1 MTLGLVVLAVSLGA
15 LVVVVRALLAGR
27 GRHRAVGRTGAAP
40 TPAPGPG
47 SGGPGLAPVG
57 LPLSVL
63 RRRPGGV
70 FRSGPVVARCPAEG
84 RVTPHVLDDGGRRC
98 RSCQAFTPATEETSR
113 G

>member
-1 MTLGLVVLAVSLGA
+1 MTLGLLVLAVSLAA
-15 LVVVVRALLAGR
+15 LVVVVRGLLAGR

-40 TPAPGPG
+40 ASARG

-63 RRRPGGV
+63 RRRPGGRL

-84 RVTPHVLDDGGRRC
+84 RVTPHVLDAGGRRC
-98 RSCQAFTPATEETSR
+98 SSCKTLTPATEETSR